1 MACETH
7 VYILCRRV
15 CCFLAPPSG
24 LRVSS
29 FKRFCSHQWPA
40 SRRYLPNGGS
50 AAGSGP
56 PLSKARFSGATAQ
69 PDLRATAPMP
79 PTPLHRWHLPLRLG
93 ITTGK
98 TTTSDPKAFPKRLPP
113 EQGNSMAWRA
123 QGHRFLTCV
132 GVIFSVKRCVQN
144 L

>member
-69 PDLRATAPMP
+69 PDLRADAPMP
-79 PTPLHRWHLPLRLG
+79 PTPVRHVC
-93 ITTGK
+93 
-98 TTTSDPKAFPKRLPP
+98 
-113 EQGNSMAWRA
+113 
-123 QGHRFLTCV
+123 GHRFRVDNGEAVRRQHEHVCPRCGTTIV
-132 GVIFSVKRCVQN
+132 SPQSSGRVQSQHRTPKGKACVQREWVVRS
-144 L
+144 